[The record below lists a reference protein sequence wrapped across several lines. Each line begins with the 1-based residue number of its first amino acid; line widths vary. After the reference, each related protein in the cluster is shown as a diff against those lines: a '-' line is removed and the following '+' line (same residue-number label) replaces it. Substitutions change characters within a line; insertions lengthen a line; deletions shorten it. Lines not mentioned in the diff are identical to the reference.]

1 MFSHK
6 FVFFFSLSFSSGRVH
21 HHETR
26 PHVLLTFRF
35 WLDGIYPSQPSVYTY
50 ETIKDGQAKPFR
62 VFFFFFFPLYLYANI
77 AYGTSVCSSNLS
89 VLAPFSLIPSL
100 SQSSPCCFFLSCCI
114 ILTKSLFS
122 LSGSKVEDWHARFE
136 LLPLISKTAGESDYK

>member
-100 SQSSPCCFFLSCCI
+100 SQSSPCCFFFIVLHH
-114 ILTKSLFS
+114 TN
-122 LSGSKVEDWHARFE
+122 KVVIF
-136 LLPLISKTAGESDYK
+136 PLWVQGWRLACPIWTTAAYIKNCRWVRL